1 MLHTIGWEV
10 TKINT
15 IKFLREKNN
24 LTQESLAFK
33 MGVDRSTVAK
43 WETGEA
49 LPRAGKLSDLAQIL
63 QCSIDDLLRKA
74 G

>member
-1 MLHTIGWEV
+1 MQEV
-10 TKINT
+10 IKINT
-15 IKFLREKNN
+15 IKKFREGSS
-24 LTQESLAFK
+24 LTQEKLAEQ

-49 LPRAGKLSDLAQIL
+49 LPRAGKLTELARIL
-63 QCSIDDLLRKA
+63 NCSVDDLLQRA